1 MNEENNNSNTKLMT
15 NLKKQV
21 NEQISTLTTKIP
33 AYSELNDEGK
43 KIVDKYISSIN
54 LHDSKTIDEFGKKET
69 EKIYKELD
77 ILIGTLKTHDT
88 SIEDM
93 FAELMLS
100 IDENIGTGKESFSEA
115 LKKSPLAALRVL
127 KNKPKKMIANEK
139 YRREMYQNISHDFKT
154 PITVEKYRR
163 AKVLT
168 NIDVIQE
175 KLESIRSELRTNAGK
190 LEIMAQ
196 NSAEQYVNTQYQII
210 ALQEVLKKLQ
220 SEKES
225 EAELT
230 ERTFSQI
237 DQSLQLVGVEKRIG
251 RKIDNCKGVSINAA
265 TKAIMS
271 RLLAQHNEELASDYD
286 QDLSSLLPE
295 LKGIVVTAEANDSL
309 IQAVDTHNQFVNR
322 MNEMLRTESERS
334 KDAIKKVQDI
344 SSGSAIDVET
354 ARVLTSNVLEVVNS
368 LKQVQQAG
376 KTTNEA
382 FTEILDDFR
391 GKLAKE
397 IETNNSQENTVN
409 NKERD

>member
-43 KIVDKYISSIN
+43 KIVDKYISSID
-54 LHDSKTIDEFGKKET
+54 LHDSKTIDEFGKNET

-93 FAELMLS
+93 FTELMLS

-127 KNKPKKMIANEK
+127 KNKPKKMIAN
-139 YRREMYQNISHDFKT
+139 
-154 PITVEKYRR
+154 EKYRR

-334 KDAIKKVQDI
+334 KDAV
-344 SSGSAIDVET
+344 
-354 ARVLTSNVLEVVNS
+354 NV
-368 LKQVQQAG
+368 K
-376 KTTNEA
+376 
-382 FTEILDDFR
+382 
-391 GKLAKE
+391 
-397 IETNNSQENTVN
+397 
-409 NKERD
+409 

>member
-43 KIVDKYISSIN
+43 KIVDKYISSID
-54 LHDSKTIDEFGKKET
+54 LHDSKTIDEFGKNET

-93 FAELMLS
+93 FTELMLS
-100 IDENIGTGKESFSEA
+100 IDENIGTGKESFSDA

-127 KNKPKKMIANEK
+127 KNKPKKMIAN
-139 YRREMYQNISHDFKT
+139 
-154 PITVEKYRR
+154 EKYRR

-196 NSAEQYVNTQYQII
+196 NSVEQYVNTQYQII

-344 SSGSAIDVET
+344 SNESAIDVET

-368 LKQVQQAG
+368 LKKVQQAG
-376 KTTNEA
+376 KPTNEA
-382 FTEILDDFR
+382 FTKILDDFR

-409 NKERD
+409 NEERD

>member
-43 KIVDKYISSIN
+43 KIVDKYISSID
-54 LHDSKTIDEFGKKET
+54 LHDSKTIDEFGKNET

-93 FAELMLS
+93 FTELMLS

-139 YRREMYQNISHDFKT
+139 YRR
-154 PITVEKYRR
+154 

-196 NSAEQYVNTQYQII
+196 NSVEQYVNTQYQII
-210 ALQEVLKKLQ
+210 ALQEVLKKIQ

-334 KDAIKKVQDI
+334 KDAIKKVQDV

-376 KTTNEA
+376 RPTNEA

-409 NKERD
+409 NEERD

>member
-1 MNEENNNSNTKLMT
+1 
-15 NLKKQV
+15 
-21 NEQISTLTTKIP
+21 
-33 AYSELNDEGK
+33 
-43 KIVDKYISSIN
+43 
-54 LHDSKTIDEFGKKET
+54 
-69 EKIYKELD
+69 
-77 ILIGTLKTHDT
+77 
-88 SIEDM
+88 M

-127 KNKPKKMIANEK
+127 KNKPKKMIAN
-139 YRREMYQNISHDFKT
+139 
-154 PITVEKYRR
+154 EKYRR

-220 SEKES
+220 SEKER

-334 KDAIKKVQDI
+334 KDAIKKVQGI
-344 SSGSAIDVET
+344 SSESAIDVET

-376 KTTNEA
+376 RPTNEA

-409 NKERD
+409 NEERD